1 MAHFEA
7 IAKSTSLPLILYNIP
22 GRTGRLIDV
31 KTLLALAQ
39 IDNIVGV
46 KDAAANVNQTM
57 ALLAVTRKM
66 SKKFYVLSG
75 EDALTFG
82 SLCLGGDGAIAAVAH
97 VVGKELHE
105 MMQAFARGDYKAAQD
120 IHFRTLDVVNAL
132 FIESNP
138 VPVKTAL
145 AMMGQPAGALR
156 LPLVPMRPR
165 EPRRVAALLAGI
177 GEDLG
182 SWRRLTRTPHGLV
195 GPAGR
200 SAPPSGAGEEGS
212 AAHRYCPVCSTPEC
226 DDDALDRLQSQQHQ
240 DAKRLYGNRL
250 VSPTPEVVAF
260 MAGWDVAGKGAA
272 DQSLVPFDLWVNR
285 AHAHMLVCCAI
296 LTPDQGRG
304 ILDGLRRNRAPLPSR
319 PIRRTTRP
327 RRRSHQ
333 HRNLSERQP
342 RH

>member
-1 MAHFEA
+1 MAQYDWTGIHIPIITPFKDDFSVDEPGLRQLVDYLIDEQKADSLVPCGTTGESPTLSHAEHQRVTEIVIDATAGRVPVIAGTGSNSTHEAIEMTKHAEQAGAAASLQVCPYYNKPEQHGLMAHFEA
-7 IAKSTSLPLILYNIP
+7 IAKSTGLPLILYNIP

-31 KTLLALAQ
+31 KTLVALAQ

-57 ALLAVTRKM
+57 ALLSVTRKM

-156 LPLVPMRPR
+156 LPLVPMRPESR
-165 EPRRVAALLAGI
+165 AELQRCLQ
-177 GEDLG
+177 ELG
-182 SWRRLTRTPHGLV
+182 
-195 GPAGR
+195 
-200 SAPPSGAGEEGS
+200 
-212 AAHRYCPVCSTPEC
+212 
-226 DDDALDRLQSQQHQ
+226 
-240 DAKRLYGNRL
+240 K
-250 VSPTPEVVAF
+250 
-260 MAGWDVAGKGAA
+260 
-272 DQSLVPFDLWVNR
+272 
-285 AHAHMLVCCAI
+285 I
-296 LTPDQGRG
+296 
-304 ILDGLRRNRAPLPSR
+304 
-319 PIRRTTRP
+319 
-327 RRRSHQ
+327 
-333 HRNLSERQP
+333 
-342 RH
+342 

>member
-1 MAHFEA
+1 MTKHAEQAGAAASLQVCPYYNKPEQHGLMAHFEA
-7 IAKSTSLPLILYNIP
+7 VAKSTSLPLILYNIP
-22 GRTGRLIDV
+22 GRTGRLIEV

-57 ALLAVTRKM
+57 ALLAATRRM

-82 SLCLGGDGAIAAVAH
+82 SICHGGDGAIAAVAH

-156 LPLVPMRPR
+156 LPLVPMRPESR
-165 EPRRVAALLAGI
+165 AELQRCLQ
-177 GEDLG
+177 ELG
-182 SWRRLTRTPHGLV
+182 
-195 GPAGR
+195 
-200 SAPPSGAGEEGS
+200 
-212 AAHRYCPVCSTPEC
+212 
-226 DDDALDRLQSQQHQ
+226 
-240 DAKRLYGNRL
+240 K
-250 VSPTPEVVAF
+250 
-260 MAGWDVAGKGAA
+260 
-272 DQSLVPFDLWVNR
+272 
-285 AHAHMLVCCAI
+285 I
-296 LTPDQGRG
+296 
-304 ILDGLRRNRAPLPSR
+304 
-319 PIRRTTRP
+319 
-327 RRRSHQ
+327 
-333 HRNLSERQP
+333 
-342 RH
+342 